1 MKRAICL
8 IIVFLLLSGCA
19 AKDTTFN
26 HTFFCMDT
34 MMDFRIWGSDSTDAA
49 NEMADM
55 LEAMEEDWSAS
66 SDTSLLAALNDGTAD
81 LTEEQEALIARVE
94 ALSQR
99 TGGAFD
105 PRLYAVTELWGFPT
119 DDFRIPSQEEIDA
132 ALLEQ
137 RWDLGAALKGY
148 AGERCIQI
156 MEQYDVER
164 ALLDLGGNIQ
174 TYGSKPDGSPWNIG
188 IRSPF
193 DSGTI
198 GTISITGTMSIV
210 TSGDYQRYFEL
221 DGQRYYHILDPKTG
235 RPADSGLSSV
245 TVICEDGLTA
255 DVLSTALFVMGLEEG
270 TAFYQESDDFEA
282 VFILTTGEVYATEG
296 LTLTG
301 CTFQVIPHEN

>member
-8 IIVFLLLSGCA
+8 ILTCLLLCGCG

-26 HTFFCMDT
+26 RTLFCMDT
-34 MMDFRIWGSDSTDAA
+34 MMDFRIWGSDSTNAA
-49 NEMADM
+49 NKMADM

-81 LTEEQEALIARVE
+81 LTQEQAELIAQVE
-94 ALSQR
+94 ALSVR

-119 DDFRIPSQEEIDA
+119 DDFHVPTQEEIDA
-132 ALLEQ
+132 ALLER

-148 AGERCIQI
+148 AGERCVQI
-156 MEQYDVER
+156 MERYDVER

-198 GTISITGTMSIV
+198 GTLSITGTMSIV

-245 TVICEDGLTA
+245 TVVCEDGLTA
-255 DVLSTALFVMGLEEG
+255 DALSTALFVMGLEEG
-270 TAFYQESDDFEA
+270 TRFYQESDDFEA

-301 CTFQVIPHEN
+301 CEFQVISHEN